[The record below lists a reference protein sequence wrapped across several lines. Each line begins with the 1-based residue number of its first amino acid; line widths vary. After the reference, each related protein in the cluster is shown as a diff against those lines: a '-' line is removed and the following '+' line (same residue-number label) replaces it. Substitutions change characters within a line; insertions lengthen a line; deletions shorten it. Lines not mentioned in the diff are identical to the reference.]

1 MTQQENTARRMEAFA
16 ALVEAQDS
24 EMSVADSRRAVAERF
39 GLTETEVRGLE
50 REGIESQWPPLP
62 G

>member
-1 MTQQENTARRMEAFA
+1 MTPNDNDRRKQAFA
-16 ALVEAQDS
+16 ALVEAQDG

-39 GLTETEVRGLE
+39 GLSEAEVLKLE
-50 REGIESQWPPLP
+50 RDGIEGQWPPL

>member
-1 MTQQENTARRMEAFA
+1 MTQPADEMPRRKEAFA
-16 ALVEAQDS
+16 ALVEAQDG

-39 GLTETEVRGLE
+39 RLTEAEVLAVE
-50 REGIESQWPPLP
+50 REGIQWQWPPL

>member
-1 MTQQENTARRMEAFA
+1 VTPKDEADRRRAAFA
-16 ALVEAQDS
+16 ALVEAQDH

-39 GLTETEVRGLE
+39 EMTEAEVLSVE
-50 REGIESQWPPLP
+50 REGIEGQWPPL